1 MPLPTLRDRLGEG
14 GFVLSAWLATIDPH
28 VHECFARAGFDAL
41 TFDVQHGLHDFAS
54 IRAGIERS
62 VLLGIPALVRLPI
75 EDRALAARSLDCG
88 ASGVIMPMIETVD
101 DARLFVDSVKYP
113 PLGRRS
119 YGPTRAAQIHSYT
132 DRNQYVPDA
141 RMQTLAFAM
150 IETASAVENLEAI
163 LSIDGLDGI
172 FVGPSDLSIALS
184 GDGTLDPHGEKTE
197 AAITRIS
204 KAAASAGKIAA
215 IYALTPQDAKRYR
228 AKGYRYVCVGSDFGV
243 ITSGAAALA
252 TASRD

>member
-1 MPLPTLRDRLGEG
+1 MPLPTLRNRLGEG
-14 GFVLSAWLATIDPH
+14 GFVLSAWLATVDPH

-41 TFDVQHGLHDFAS
+41 TLDVQHGLHDFTS
-54 IRAGIERS
+54 IKAGIERA

-75 EDRALAARSLDCG
+75 EDRALAARALDCG
-88 ASGVIMPMIETVD
+88 ASGVIMPMIETVE
-101 DARLFVDSVKYP
+101 DARLFVDAVRYP

-119 YGPTRAAQIHSYT
+119 YGPTRAAQLHSYT

-141 RMQTLAFAM
+141 RAQTLAFAM
-150 IETASAVENLEAI
+150 IETSSAVENLEAI
-163 LSIDGLDGI
+163 LAIDGLDGV

-184 GDGTLDPHGEKTE
+184 GDGTLDPNGDKAE

-204 KAAASAGKIAA
+204 ELTASAGKIAA
-215 IYALTPQDAKRYR
+215 IYALTTDDARRYR

-243 ITSGAAALA
+243 ITAGAAALA
-252 TASRD
+252 SAARS

>member
-1 MPLPTLRDRLGEG
+1 MPLPTLRDRMGDG
-14 GFVLSAWLATIDPH
+14 GFILSAWLSTVDPH

-41 TFDVQHGLHDFAS
+41 TLDVQHGLHDFS
-54 IRAGIERS
+54 SVRAGIERA

-101 DARLFVDSVKYP
+101 DAQIFVDAVKYP

-119 YGPTRAAQIHSYT
+119 YGPTRAAQLHSYT

-141 RMQTLAFAM
+141 RAQTLAFAM
-150 IETASAVENLEAI
+150 IETASALENLEAI
-163 LSIDGLDGI
+163 LALDGLDGV

-184 GDGTLDPHGEKTE
+184 GDGTLDPHSDK
-197 AAITRIS
+197 AARAITRIS
-204 KAAASAGKIAA
+204 EAAASAGKIAA
-215 IYALTPQDAKRYR
+215 IYALTPDDAKRYR
-228 AKGYRYVCVGSDFGV
+228 AKGYRYICIGSDFAV
-243 ITSGAAALA
+243 ITAGAAALA
-252 TASRD
+252 TAARE